1 MDTIITRL
9 KLTLELSMSIRT
21 ESKSDNGR
29 LEREL
34 ERERHQRTLN
44 DEARLRLGVSA
55 DLRTKDARESANS
68 HDLTRRSRI

>member
-1 MDTIITRL
+1 
-9 KLTLELSMSIRT
+9 MSIRT
-21 ESKSDNGR
+21 ENKSDSQR

-44 DEARLRLGVSA
+44 DETRMRLDVSA

-68 HDLTRRSRI
+68 RDLTRQSRF